1 MAWWF
6 TGYDSAADPA
16 VRALADLTAALT
28 APRNMTPFEE
38 AVARFDRGLPLLEE
52 HIEILFG
59 ISRHLRPSGRTTTR
73 GKKWFSPEQVQRW
86 RDSEKPPHGSM
97 STSPSGRTRRSAR
110 SASSTDPATRTEAGG
125 STSSRRAARES
136 ADRSVAALVAKLR
149 PRPSPL

>member
-59 ISRHLRPSGRTTTR
+59 ISARTISRHLRPSGRTTTR
-73 GKKWFSPEQVQRW
+73 GKKWFSPEQVLR
-86 RDSEKPPHGSM
+86 RPGPRLVDRLPAGGRRESPPTARS
-97 STSPSGRTRRSAR
+97 RRSWR
-110 SASSTDPATRTEAGG
+110 S
-125 STSSRRAARES
+125 
-136 ADRSVAALVAKLR
+136 
-149 PRPSPL
+149 